1 MRAHGAILACL
12 CGLAG
17 GAQAQRTADEAKAL
31 LVAGNERFT
40 TGRSIATAM
49 GPGARRSLVR
59 GENPYAIVLCCA
71 DSQVPPEHVFN
82 AGLGDLFVVRV
93 AGNCVDREAIASI
106 EYAAEQLGTQLCVVL
121 GHDGCGAIA
130 AATELFA
137 LAAAGRPVAAASP
150 AQQQLLDALQPA
162 VRSAAAQDLGGKDL
176 TDRAEAEN
184 AQAMAVE
191 CVRRSPLLQHLQK
204 LDRFTVLPARYH
216 LDTGEVEWLPP
227 RPLPPPPLAAPAARA
242 AAPSMAPQVALRLLQ
257 AGHRRFLGDGRPIG
271 DIGADR
277 RADLTLGQQPT
288 AIVVTCA
295 DSRVVPEHLFD
306 AGLGEL
312 FVVRV
317 AGNVVNDDVLAS
329 IEFAATRC
337 GTPLLVVLGHSACAA
352 VTAAVEHGDDQT
364 LGPNARAL
372 VDRLQ
377 PAVERARRDG
387 QGGDGL
393 VAAATRCNAQ
403 LFVAQARQQS
413 AILRD
418 LERSGR
424 FLMLAAV
431 YDLADG
437 DIEWLAEAPER
448 AAAPPAQPTQP
459 IEPPT
464 PAPAGET
471 APAPDHAPEEP
482 AAAPPPAPDR
492 ASGPAGPGDGMQPDA
507 AVATSP
513 EPTPPVATT
522 APPAAATETHAAA
535 PAPVED
541 REHVR
546 LPFSPT
552 ELLAMVG
559 IAALVLAALLSL
571 RPRV

>member
-1 MRAHGAILACL
+1 
-12 CGLAG
+12 
-17 GAQAQRTADEAKAL
+17 
-31 LVAGNERFT
+31 
-40 TGRSIATAM
+40 
-49 GPGARRSLVR
+49 
-59 GENPYAIVLCCA
+59 
-71 DSQVPPEHVFN
+71 
-82 AGLGDLFVVRV
+82 
-93 AGNCVDREAIASI
+93 
-106 EYAAEQLGTQLCVVL
+106 
-121 GHDGCGAIA
+121 
-130 AATELFA
+130 
-137 LAAAGRPVAAASP
+137 
-150 AQQQLLDALQPA
+150 
-162 VRSAAAQDLGGKDL
+162 
-176 TDRAEAEN
+176 
-184 AQAMAVE
+184 
-191 CVRRSPLLQHLQK
+191 
-204 LDRFTVLPARYH
+204 
-216 LDTGEVEWLPP
+216 
-227 RPLPPPPLAAPAARA
+227 
-242 AAPSMAPQVALRLLQ
+242 
-257 AGHRRFLGDGRPIG
+257 
-271 DIGADR
+271 
-277 RADLTLGQQPT
+277 
-288 AIVVTCA
+288 
-295 DSRVVPEHLFD
+295 VVPEHLFD

-448 AAAPPAQPTQP
+448 AAAPPAQAQPTQSATLTQLP
-459 IEPPT
+459 LLAL
-464 PAPAGET
+464 PAPSGET
-471 APAPDHAPEEP
+471 APAERAAEEP

-522 APPAAATETHAAA
+522 TPPAAATETHAAA